1 MDGRLAYAAELG
13 GVAGERVTGTP
24 VGLAA
29 LPPHNMAEL
38 LVLYDGFVA
47 HGDEEAVAGM
57 PLSRE
62 RWIEFY
68 AAVREVERDVQRAPA
83 PRAPHPDTSVFG
95 QKPVVTHK
103 DIEAARA
110 AAKAKKPA
118 ATTVDVAQTEL
129 W

>member
-1 MDGRLAYAAELG
+1 MDGLLAYAAELG

-47 HGDEEAVAGM
+47 HGDEEAVAGT

-68 AAVREVERDVQRAPA
+68 AAVREVERDVQRPPA
-83 PRAPHPDTSVFG
+83 PPPPPAPVFG
-95 QKPVVTHK
+95 QKPVVTYK